1 MNLNI
6 IASEIWVCCVW
17 VYGFGFLG
25 GVVGLEHGLVVKSGG
40 GFGMSVTIGD
50 FTVGAWGFN

>member
-1 MNLNI
+1 MNI